1 MPLQEPNPQTK
12 IKRLR
17 AQAFDAKERAQR
29 WDGTIGL
36 DWRRIA
42 NIYDTLADC
51 MEYWSKVHVGAPEV
65 RCGPLPQ
72 GVQAAV

>member
-1 MPLQEPNPQTK
+1 MPRHEPNPKTK
-12 IKRLR
+12 VERLR
-17 AQAFDAKERAQR
+17 AQAFDAKARAQR

-51 MEYWSKVHVGAPEV
+51 MEHCSKLYVDAP
-65 RCGPLPQ
+65 
-72 GVQAAV
+72 